1 MRIRP
6 CCLTRVK
13 SNRPKNQ
20 AKRQESELRG
30 FRAPPPFGTL
40 YGLELE
46 QPVQDLEETGFFREQ
61 NFETHYRSV

>member
-30 FRAPPPFGTL
+30 FRAPPPPFGTL
-40 YGLELE
+40 YDGLEK
-46 QPVQDLEETGFFREQ
+46 PVQDQEEAGFL
-61 NFETHYRSV
+61 